1 VIAIGVDTHKQ
12 SLAACAVNEL
22 GLAVAERSFGNDT
35 KGHGA
40 LLRWAAEFRSRR
52 FGLEGASNFGAGLT
66 RALTEAGE
74 DVREVPAILTRR
86 ERRRTGRAGKSD
98 PIDALAVARVVARE
112 PGLPPARAENRA
124 RDLKVLVDYRDQLIY
139 ERTRTGNRLHADL
152 QILAPGYLGR
162 IRRLVTKTQL
172 RDARE
177 LLRSTPGVRA
187 ELALMRL
194 GRLEALD
201 REIVELKCRIAAMI
215 EASGT
220 SLTTITGLGPITAA
234 KLLGEAGDIR
244 RFRSK
249 AAFARAGGTAPI
261 PASSGQTQRHRLSR
275 GGNRQLNRALH
286 TVALVQARVDPRAI
300 AYLERK
306 RAEGKTR
313 AEAIRCMKRHL
324 ANVVFAVMVDDVSR
338 GVLDT

>member
-1 VIAIGVDTHKQ
+1 
-12 SLAACAVNEL
+12 
-22 GLAVAERSFGNDT
+22 
-35 KGHGA
+35 
-40 LLRWAAEFRSRR
+40 
-52 FGLEGASNFGAGLT
+52 
-66 RALTEAGE
+66 
-74 DVREVPAILTRR
+74 
-86 ERRRTGRAGKSD
+86 
-98 PIDALAVARVVARE
+98 
-112 PGLPPARAENRA
+112 
-124 RDLKVLVDYRDQLIY
+124 
-139 ERTRTGNRLHADL
+139 
-152 QILAPGYLGR
+152 
-162 IRRLVTKTQL
+162 
-172 RDARE
+172 
-177 LLRSTPGVRA
+177 
-187 ELALMRL
+187 MRL